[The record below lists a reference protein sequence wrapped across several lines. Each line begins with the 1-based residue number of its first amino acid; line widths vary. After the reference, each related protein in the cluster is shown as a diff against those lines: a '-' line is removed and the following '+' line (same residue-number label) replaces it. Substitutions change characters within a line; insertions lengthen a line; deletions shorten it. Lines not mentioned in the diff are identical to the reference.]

1 MSAHSRY
8 RTARRWLL
16 FWCLFIGVGA
26 VAGAVGMFVAPD
38 GSALGMQ
45 ALLPYF
51 QVLPLADLL
60 YQNFL
65 FPGVALL
72 CVNGLPNLCAAW
84 LIWRRKKGGIVLGG
98 VFGVTLM
105 LWICIQFVIFPFN
118 FMSTLYFIFGLLQ
131 AATGYAAW
139 VFCRQERF
147 TVRPADYPNVG
158 RDPKTLVVYFSRLG
172 YTKKVAYEAADRLG
186 ADVYQ
191 LVPTERTAGTAGFWW
206 CGRFSMHRWAMP
218 LQPLDIDW
226 VAYDRFVLC
235 APVWVFS
242 LCGPMRAFCTQARGH
257 IRRVDYLLLHYQ
269 RLAYKNVFG
278 EMDALL
284 QLTHENAISLCCRT
298 GRCKIV
304 YQKRVSAYK

>member
-1 MSAHSRY
+1 MSSHSRA
-8 RTARRWLL
+8 RTARNWLL

-51 QVLPLADLL
+51 QILPLADVL

-84 LIWRRKKGGIVLGG
+84 LIWRRKRIGLVLGG

-118 FMSTLYFIFGLLQ
+118 FMSTLYFFFGLTQ

-139 VFCRQERF
+139 VFLRQERF
-147 TVRPADYPNVG
+147 TVCPADFPHIS
-158 RDPKTLVVYFSRLG
+158 RDSKTLVVYFSRLG
-172 YTKKVAYEAADRLG
+172 YTKKVAYETADRLG
-186 ADVYQ
+186 ADLYE

-206 CGRFSMHRWAMP
+206 CGRFGMHRWAMP
-218 LQPLDIDW
+218 LQPVDIDW
-226 VAYDRFVLC
+226 AAYDRFVLC
-235 APVWVFS
+235 APIWVFA
-242 LCGPMRAFCTQARGH
+242 LCGPMRAFCLQARGH
-257 IRRVDYLLLHYQ
+257 IRRADYILLHYQ
-269 RLAYKNVFG
+269 RCAYKNAFR
-278 EMDALL
+278 EMDTLL
-284 QLTHENAISLCCRT
+284 QLTHENALSLRCRT
-298 GRCKIV
+298 GQCKVV
-304 YQKRVSAYK
+304 YQKGFSAQK